1 MGNGKKTQS
10 HLEKE
15 IQRLQK
21 ELGEATSTLNAIRA
35 GEVDAIVVHGD
46 KQTHVYTLKRA
57 DQSFLT
63 LVEEMLEGAVI
74 FALDGTIIYCNSSFA
89 EMVGMPVK
97 KVIGSSFYQFVLPS
111 RKIDIEKTL
120 KKIDKDGL
128 QFEMELKTAL
138 DKNIPALLSIKKTT
152 IEKEELFTTTIVDLS
167 EQKRNEEIIA
177 RGRLIE
183 SMLKQ
188 SQEAILVCDVE
199 GRIIMSSEPAREM
212 AGKTNLNQYF
222 KNVFPNIVL
231 MLDDPSGSETIKQ
244 IPFSIDDILQGKFFY
259 NIEGKFQR
267 GDGKI
272 YNILLRAQSIRDE
285 KDNIIG
291 AVVGFSDITRIKKT
305 ESKRVALFQ
314 ISHAAFSAGNLKE
327 FYSKVHQIVGKVCYA
342 ENFYIA
348 LYYRNKK
355 RFEFV
360 YVVDEYEKSRLPS
373 ALAEILI
380 NKVTQK
386 KEPLLASKSEIK
398 NWVLEKGEK
407 FEGKIPNYFLG
418 VPLKVK
424 DQPIG
429 VLALQTYRNCVSF
442 DEEEMD
448 FLRVISEQV
457 AMAIERIRINE
468 ENKFHNTV
476 LTWVPYGVLILDHTG
491 KLVWANST
499 FCQMIDYSMK
509 ELQDEFPPIYKDS
522 VNFGQLFVEI
532 VKSLE
537 ESQSWQGELVV
548 LRKDGS
554 NFPAEAIFSPIERNG
569 SYLARYVAIIQ
580 DVSEKRELEQQFF
593 QAQKMEAIGK
603 LAGGVAHDFNNILTI
618 INGYSD
624 LLLARLDTDHP
635 FYKEISMIR
644 KAGERASGLT
654 NQLLAFSRKQMIRPR
669 NLNLNTIIKDTEK
682 MLKRL
687 IGEDIELVTHLDP
700 DLNEIHVD
708 PTQIDQIIMNLAVNA
723 RDAMPKGGK
732 LTIETKNVELDQSY
746 IQKHGEVKAGS
757 YVMLSI
763 SDTGIGIDKET
774 MQHIFEPFFTTKG
787 KGEGTGLGL
796 STVYGIVKQNNGYIW
811 VYSEPGEGAVF
822 KIYFPITS
830 KKAGDVEVEK
840 ISSEEL
846 IGNETILLAEDD
858 HWVRELTKSTLEAYG
873 YKVLEVE
880 RGDEALK
887 ICKEFKNPIHLLLTD
902 VVMPGMSGS
911 ELAKKILEYH
921 KDIKILY
928 MSGYTDDAMIRYGIR
943 DKEVEFLQ
951 KPFSSKVLLEKV
963 RKILNK

>member
-1 MGNGKKTQS
+1 VGNGKKTQS

-291 AVVGFSDITRIKKT
+291 AVVGLSDITRIKKT
-305 ESKRVALFQ
+305 ESN
-314 ISHAAFSAGNLKE
+314 NLKE

-407 FEGKIPNYFLG
+407 FEGKIPN
-418 VPLKVK
+418 
-424 DQPIG
+424 
-429 VLALQTYRNCVSF
+429 
-442 DEEEMD
+442 
-448 FLRVISEQV
+448 
-457 AMAIERIRINE
+457 
-468 ENKFHNTV
+468 
-476 LTWVPYGVLILDHTG
+476 
-491 KLVWANST
+491 
-499 FCQMIDYSMK
+499 
-509 ELQDEFPPIYKDS
+509 
-522 VNFGQLFVEI
+522 
-532 VKSLE
+532 
-537 ESQSWQGELVV
+537 
-548 LRKDGS
+548 
-554 NFPAEAIFSPIERNG
+554 
-569 SYLARYVAIIQ
+569 
-580 DVSEKRELEQQFF
+580 
-593 QAQKMEAIGK
+593 
-603 LAGGVAHDFNNILTI
+603 
-618 INGYSD
+618 
-624 LLLARLDTDHP
+624 
-635 FYKEISMIR
+635 
-644 KAGERASGLT
+644 
-654 NQLLAFSRKQMIRPR
+654 
-669 NLNLNTIIKDTEK
+669 
-682 MLKRL
+682 
-687 IGEDIELVTHLDP
+687 
-700 DLNEIHVD
+700 
-708 PTQIDQIIMNLAVNA
+708 
-723 RDAMPKGGK
+723 
-732 LTIETKNVELDQSY
+732 
-746 IQKHGEVKAGS
+746 
-757 YVMLSI
+757 
-763 SDTGIGIDKET
+763 
-774 MQHIFEPFFTTKG
+774 
-787 KGEGTGLGL
+787 
-796 STVYGIVKQNNGYIW
+796 
-811 VYSEPGEGAVF
+811 
-822 KIYFPITS
+822 
-830 KKAGDVEVEK
+830 
-840 ISSEEL
+840 
-846 IGNETILLAEDD
+846 
-858 HWVRELTKSTLEAYG
+858 
-873 YKVLEVE
+873 
-880 RGDEALK
+880 
-887 ICKEFKNPIHLLLTD
+887 
-902 VVMPGMSGS
+902 
-911 ELAKKILEYH
+911 
-921 KDIKILY
+921 
-928 MSGYTDDAMIRYGIR
+928 
-943 DKEVEFLQ
+943 
-951 KPFSSKVLLEKV
+951 
-963 RKILNK
+963 